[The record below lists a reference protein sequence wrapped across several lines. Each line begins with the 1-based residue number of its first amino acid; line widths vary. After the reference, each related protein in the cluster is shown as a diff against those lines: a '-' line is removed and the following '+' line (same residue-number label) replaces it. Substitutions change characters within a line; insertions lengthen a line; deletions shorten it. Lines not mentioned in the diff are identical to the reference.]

1 MLPQH
6 DDENKKNRQIQFLNQ
21 SDFETNYNPKM
32 EIIDV
37 YQRAGL
43 CTVQI
48 LLRIAKFA
56 IHVYNGVFGAYEEDL
71 IDYSSSD
78 GINDCM

>member
-1 MLPQH
+1 
-6 DDENKKNRQIQFLNQ
+6 
-21 SDFETNYNPKM
+21 M